1 MDDTCQQENWLKMER
16 EDCLSFNL
24 GTILLSPI
32 NLKKSLYEKNLM
44 IHITL
49 RIWKQLKSTLKLRN
63 LSLFLPIAN
72 NPSFKSSTSD
82 KAFAQWESLGIK
94 KLGDPYEIG
103 TLLSFQEL
111 QSKYNLKG
119 SQYFRYLQI
128 WDYMKIHTQDCHSMG
143 PDILDERM
151 NRKSGSNKLISYLYN
166 TLLNVH
172 IPLLE
177 IIRWAWEDKSGLI
190 SKDSW
195 EKSLL
200 YIHYCSLNV
209 RHSLMQFKIL
219 HRLRYSLSLKWIW
232 SSQMSPLFVINVSSK
247 KQP

>member
-1 MDDTCQQENWLKMER
+1 MRWGPSSR
-16 EDCLSFNL
+16 F
-24 GTILLSPI
+24 
-32 NLKKSLYEKNLM
+32 KNYSRN
-44 IHITL
+44 I
-49 RIWKQLKSTLKLRN
+49 IWKVVN
-63 LSLFLPIAN
+63 
-72 NPSFKSSTSD
+72 TSD
-82 KAFAQWESLGIK
+82 IFK
-94 KLGDPYEIG
+94 YE
-103 TLLSFQEL
+103 
-111 QSKYNLKG
+111 
-119 SQYFRYLQI
+119 
-128 WDYMKIHTQDCHSMG
+128 YMKIHTQDCHSMG

-172 IPLLE
+172 IPLSE
-177 IIRWAWEDKSGLI
+177 IIRWAWEDKSGLTI

-219 HRLRYSLSLKWIW
+219 HRLCYSLSLKWIW